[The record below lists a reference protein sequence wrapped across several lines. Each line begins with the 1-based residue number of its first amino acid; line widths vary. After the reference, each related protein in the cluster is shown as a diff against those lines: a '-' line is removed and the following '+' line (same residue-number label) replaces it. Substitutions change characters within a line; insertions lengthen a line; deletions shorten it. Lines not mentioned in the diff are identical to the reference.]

1 MLTDRYTHPEM
12 GALWSEQK
20 KFETWL
26 AVEVAAAEAMAAEG
40 IVPAEAVKEIKKKAS
55 FSIDRIDE
63 IERDV
68 KHDVVAFTT
77 AVAETVGEAS
87 RWIHF
92 GLTSSDVVDTAL
104 GLRLR
109 EAADLI
115 VADVDALLDVLR
127 NRALDHKRTL
137 MVGRTH
143 GVHAEPMTFG
153 LKLALWYAEVARSRE
168 RVARA
173 REGVAVG
180 KLSGAVGTF
189 AHLAPSIEEK
199 VCKSLGLKPAPISSQ
214 ILGRDRHAEILGAL
228 AILASTLDRIAT
240 EIRGLQRTEIREVEE
255 FFDKKQKGSSSMP
268 HKRNPVSCEQ
278 VSGLARVIRGNLQAA
293 LEDIPLWHERDISHS
308 SAERMI
314 LPSSFIL
321 TDHILRKMTNI
332 VDNLIVYPERMRENL
347 ESMRGLVFSGQ
358 VLLELAKSGLSRE
371 EAYKVV
377 QRNAM
382 KVWSDKSN
390 REDFKSLLAKDPE
403 IQGRLSPA
411 ELEETF
417 DYDNQIRQVDAI
429 LERVFAP

>member
-26 AVEVAAAEAMAAEG
+26 AVEIAAAEAMATED

-55 FSIDRIDE
+55 FSIERIDA
-63 IERDV
+63 IERDI

-109 EAADLI
+109 DAADLI
-115 VADVDALLDVLR
+115 LTDVDALLGVLR
-127 NRALDHKRTL
+127 NRALDHKHTL

-153 LKLALWYAEVARSRE
+153 LKLTLWYAEVARSRE

-173 REGVAVG
+173 REGVAFG

-199 VCKSLGLKPAPISSQ
+199 VCKNLGLKPAPISSQ
-214 ILGRDRHAEILGAL
+214 ILGRDRHAEMLGAL

-278 VSGLARVIRGNLQAA
+278 VSGLARVIRANLQAA
-293 LEDIPLWHERDISHS
+293 LENIPLWHERDISHS

-321 TDHILRKMTNI
+321 TDHILRKMTSV

-358 VLLELAKSGLSRE
+358 VLLELTKRGLSRE
-371 EAYKVV
+371 EAYKIV

-382 KVWSDKSN
+382 AAWNSK
-390 REDFKSLLAKDPE
+390 EDFKSLLAKDPE
-403 IQGRLSPA
+403 IQERLSPE
-411 ELEETF
+411 ELDETF
-417 DYDNQIRQVDAI
+417 DYDHQMRQTDI
-429 LERVFAP
+429 IFERVLGS

>member
-12 GALWSEQK
+12 GHLWSEQK

-26 AVEVAAAEAMAAEG
+26 AVEIAAAEAMATEG
-40 IVPAEAVKEIKKKAS
+40 IVPAKAVQEIKKKAS
-55 FSIDRIDE
+55 FSIERIDA

-68 KHDVVAFTT
+68 KHDVVAFTQ

-115 VADVDALLDVLR
+115 LANVDALRDVLR
-127 NRALDHKRTL
+127 NRASDHRRTL

-153 LKLALWYAEVARSRE
+153 LKLAIWYSEVQRSRE

-173 REGVAVG
+173 RETVAVG

-189 AHLAPSIEEK
+189 AHLPPSIEEK
-199 VCKSLGLKPAPISSQ
+199 VCRSLGLTPAPISSQ
-214 ILGRDRHAEILGAL
+214 VLGRDRHAEMLGAL
-228 AILASTLDRIAT
+228 AILASTLDRIAV
-240 EIRGLQRTEIREVEE
+240 EIRSLQRTEIREVEE
-255 FFDKKQKGSSSMP
+255 FFDKNQKGSSSMP
-268 HKRNPVSCEQ
+268 HKRNPVACEQ
-278 VSGLARVIRGNLQAA
+278 ISGLARVIRSNLQAA
-293 LEDIPLWHERDISHS
+293 LENIALWHERDISHS
-308 SAERMI
+308 SVERMI

-321 TDHILRKMTNI
+321 TDHILRKMTQI

-347 ESMRGLVFSGQ
+347 ESMKGLVFSGQ
-358 VLLELAKSGLSRE
+358 VLLELAKRGLSRE
-371 EAYKVV
+371 EAYRIV

-382 KVWSDKSN
+382 AVWSGQ
-390 REDFKSLLAKDPE
+390 EDFKSLLEKDPGIKE
-403 IQGRLSPA
+403 KLSPE
-411 ELEETF
+411 ELNETF
-417 DYDNQIRQVDAI
+417 DYESQIRQVDTI
-429 LERVFAP
+429 FQRVFGS

>member
-12 GALWSEQK
+12 GHLWSEQK

-26 AVEVAAAEAMAAEG
+26 AVEIAAAEAMSTEG
-40 IVPAEAVKEIKKKAS
+40 LVPPEAVAEIKKKAG
-55 FSIDRIDE
+55 FSIERIDA

-68 KHDVVAFTT
+68 KHDVVAFTQ

-104 GLRLR
+104 ALRMR
-109 EAADLI
+109 DAADLI
-115 VADVDALLDVLR
+115 LADVDALQDVLR
-127 NRALDHKRTL
+127 NRAFDHKRTL

-153 LKLALWYAEVARSRE
+153 LKLALWYAEVGRSRD
-168 RVARA
+168 RVART
-173 REGVAVG
+173 RETVAVG

-189 AHLAPSIEEK
+189 AHLSPSIEEK
-199 VCKSLGLKPAPISSQ
+199 VCRSLGLTPAPISSQ

-228 AILASTLDRIAT
+228 AILASTLDRIAL

-255 FFDKKQKGSSSMP
+255 FFDKNQKGSSSMP
-268 HKRNPVSCEQ
+268 HKRNPVNCEQ
-278 VSGLARVIRGNLQAA
+278 VSGLARVIRANSQAA
-293 LEDIPLWHERDISHS
+293 LENIPLWHERDISHS

-321 TDHILRKMTNI
+321 TDHVLRKMTQI
-332 VDNLIVYPERMRENL
+332 LDNLIVYPERMRENL

-358 VLLELAKSGLSRE
+358 VLLELATRGLSRE
-371 EAYKVV
+371 EAYRIV

-382 KVWSDKSN
+382 AVWAGKG
-390 REDFKSLLAKDPE
+390 DFKSLLEKDSEAQAK
-403 IQGRLSPA
+403 LSQK
-411 ELEETF
+411 ELDEAF
-417 DYDNQIRQVDAI
+417 DYESQMRQVDTI
-429 LERVFAP
+429 FQRVFGS